1 MENLNKV
8 AEIELTY
15 KTKVKV
21 SERKKIHDSKSC
33 SNIFREIEAYS
44 KNMEIKEVFY
54 TMYLNRYNHVLAVMK
69 ISEGGITGTVVEVKH
84 VIKPAIDLNATSIIL
99 CHNHPSGNIN
109 PSDSDKEITR
119 KIKQAALL
127 FDIHLMDH
135 LIITEESYFSFADKG
150 LI

>member
-33 SNIFREIEAYS
+33 SIIFKSIEAYE
-44 KNMEIKEVFY
+44 KNMELKEVFY

-99 CHNHPSGNIN
+99 CHNHPSGNTT
-109 PSDSDKEITR
+109 PSSADKEITQ

-127 FDIHLMDH
+127 FDVHLMDH
-135 LIITEESYFSFADKG
+135 VIITEEGYYSFADEG
-150 LI
+150 NL